1 VPTGTWRHGSFHI
14 VPRTCV
20 LPGSSL
26 AMDNLRVNG
35 INTLTPAKLAM
46 GLAVAVVGASF
57 ACGACGSAS
66 SDESSGAD
74 DEGEKYDVLTRLL
87 SRAAK

>member
-1 VPTGTWRHGSFHI
+1 MPTGTWRHGSFHI
-14 VPRTCV
+14 VPYV

-57 ACGACGSAS
+57 ACGAC
-66 SDESSGAD
+66 
-74 DEGEKYDVLTRLL
+74 VL
-87 SRAAK
+87 